1 MLSNIITT
9 LTNSKTWFGAYA
21 SIYNLYISQSYQL
34 ADSVGNAFEY
44 KAQLAST
51 KEYSDDIYAAEM
63 EKSVVERA
71 RICIELNKAQGDLV
85 KSRVNVCV
93 AILERLEPYVTV
105 SNIQLHDYDLM
116 MMLDTYIQNDENLEL
131 VALYVGKDINKFRVD
146 SDDASMKIN
155 HIILDVM
162 ENTRELPELPNR
174 IGNFAS
180 TANETPRRL
189 PSCS

>member
-51 KEYSDDIYAAEM
+51 KEYKDDIYASEM
-63 EKSVVERA
+63 EKSVTERA
-71 RICIELNKAQGDLV
+71 RICIELNKAQGDLI
-85 KSRVNVCV
+85 KSRVNVCL
-93 AILERLEPYVTV
+93 AILECLEPYVKV
-105 SNIQLHDYDLM
+105 SKVQLHDYDLM
-116 MMLDTYIQNDENLEL
+116 VLLDTYITNNENMAIVEHYLDNP
-131 VALYVGKDINKFRVD
+131 AQYKID
-146 SDDASMKIN
+146 SDASKKIL

-162 ENTRELPELPNR
+162 ENIRELPELPNR
-174 IGNFAS
+174 IGNFTS
-180 TANETPRRL
+180 PNDETPRSL
-189 PSCS
+189 PASS